1 MKERKLRQPPVSMAQ
16 AFVNG
21 KIQPGKV
28 EVSLKPTCPYCRR
41 TQELLSLLPFKQGH
55 LEFVH
60 IIATGD
66 SNKIQDYLQ
75 QLMGARMVPLVFIS
89 KESLPGGRTWGYLT
103 PAAATVCLKF

>member
-1 MKERKLRQPPVSMAQ
+1 MAQ

-89 KESLPGGRTWGYLT
+89 KECVGGCTNLVSMHKRGEHLT
-103 PAAATVCLKF
+103 CLKQTGALQ